1 MRYFSENVYSLVT
14 KEQLEGGCPFALK
27 SNLCKGPKHVW
38 TTAMCVL
45 QTIMEVIVLLLLY
58 KNLHY
63 TFLLEFNSRVAS
75 DSACDHQMKKTYW
88 PQIFKATSS
97 TLRSRHCL
105 NKDKAPINHF

>member
-75 DSACDHQMKKTYW
+75 DSACDHQMKKHTGHRFLKLLQV
-88 PQIFKATSS
+88 P
-97 TLRSRHCL
+97 
-105 NKDKAPINHF
+105 